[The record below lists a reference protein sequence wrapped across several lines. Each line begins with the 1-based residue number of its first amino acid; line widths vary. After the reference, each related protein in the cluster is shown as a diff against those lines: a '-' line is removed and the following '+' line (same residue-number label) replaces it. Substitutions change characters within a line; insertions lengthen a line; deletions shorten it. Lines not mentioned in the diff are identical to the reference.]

1 MKYRNL
7 YISPKYSQEEKVYFG
22 NVSGVSEIDMIE
34 AATIDDF
41 ERLFHDAVDDYYMT
55 KQERASKKKLR
66 WLYFVLP
73 LIVLIVIA
81 LLTCPDKSKHLEVL
95 KDKMGSV
102 LNEQLLG
109 ESSDGYEVL
118 GVALINGVL
127 GQYLKNY
134 VSVEDYAL
142 FNVGKAIMGEETNV
156 VSIGAFGH
164 VFSVPKKTLE
174 KRLNESE
181 EFQEIKDL
189 F

>member
-22 NVSGVSEIDMIE
+22 NVSGVPEIQMIE

-41 ERLFHDAVDDYYMT
+41 ERLFHDAVDDYLST
-55 KQERASKKKLR
+55 KQERASKRRFR

-73 LIVLIVIA
+73 LIALLVIA
-81 LLTCPDKSKHLEVL
+81 LLTCPDKSKHADVL

-102 LNEQLLG
+102 LNEQLIG
-109 ESSDGYEVL
+109 ENPEGLEVL
-118 GVALINGVL
+118 GVALINGLV
-127 GQYLKNY
+127 GQYIKNY
-134 VSVEDYAL
+134 ISVEDYAL
-142 FNVGKAIMGEETNV
+142 FSVGKSHIGGANDI

-164 VFSVPKKTLE
+164 IFSVSRETLK

-181 EFQEIKDL
+181 EFQELKDM